1 MSFVHDEFK
10 DYLLKIADE
19 LQRDDYRSVIKSHL
33 GASLD
38 EIERAKINC
47 ACKRL
52 MSVVGGDVRDEF
64 IDNFQK
70 RIEKR
75 RKIEKKYGKELVSR
89 QDAIDYTEQ
98 SESNFDKLVREKKFI
113 KDRNGKLGFRI
124 EDLKE
129 IAKAITLESN
139 KLVIC
144 LENSIYVDKE
154 TREIVPFEKD
164 KIYKIINENKIWIT
178 LFNAKLEQTARFSA
192 KKFRKFFRNA
202 EDWEI
207 DQIKFNLNDLS

>member
-10 DYLLKIADE
+10 DYLMKIADE

-38 EIERAKINC
+38 EVERAKINS

-52 MSVVGGDVRDEF
+52 MSAVGGDVRDEF

-98 SESNFDKLVREKKFI
+98 SESNFDKKVKEKDNNNI
-113 KDRNGKLGFRI
+113 TITYRAGKPYFSI
-124 EDLKE
+124 DDLKKIMKLE
-129 IAKAITLESN
+129 ID
-139 KLVIC
+139 
-144 LENSIYVDKE
+144 SIKSALCINTHYQFDRK
-154 TREIVPFEKD
+154 RDGFLPFRGGEY
-164 KIYKIINENKIWIT
+164 YKILDENGNVVWLYNEKWMATLRIPRNIFEIN
-178 LFNAKLEQTARFSA
+178 
-192 KKFRKFFRNA
+192 FRVEEK
-202 EDWEI
+202 
-207 DQIKFNLNDLS
+207 IKF

>member
-10 DYLLKIADE
+10 DYLMKIADE
-19 LQRDDYRSVIKSHL
+19 LQKDDYRSVIKSHL

-38 EIERAKINC
+38 EVERAKINS

-52 MSVVGGDVRDEF
+52 MSAVGGDVRDEF

-98 SESNFDKLVREKKFI
+98 SESNFDKLVKDKGFI
-113 KDRNGKLGFRI
+113 EDRNGKPGFRI
-124 EDLKE
+124 DNLKKIMKAINLDSNKLALCINTHYQFDQKREGFLPFHAGDYYKILDEKEKFVRLYNEKWNAVFLMPRSVFEAHFRIEEDLK
-129 IAKAITLESN
+129 
-139 KLVIC
+139 
-144 LENSIYVDKE
+144 
-154 TREIVPFEKD
+154 F
-164 KIYKIINENKIWIT
+164 
-178 LFNAKLEQTARFSA
+178 
-192 KKFRKFFRNA
+192 
-202 EDWEI
+202 
-207 DQIKFNLNDLS
+207 